1 MIEIKVVND
10 FEDCDEDWKEYDE
23 QKKSDGQILMNREPS
38 IPRSTLSGKTAL
50 RVVAQGNTVCVNLD
64 SGDHNQTI
72 AYLKAMAEEYNLVY
86 VHKEG
91 YIHLGPEP
99 ELFVDAIPYDEEG

>member
-1 MIEIKVVND
+1 
-10 FEDCDEDWKEYDE
+10 
-23 QKKSDGQILMNREPS
+23 
-38 IPRSTLSGKTAL
+38 
-50 RVVAQGNTVCVNLD
+50 
-64 SGDHNQTI
+64 
-72 AYLKAMAEEYNLVY
+72 VY

>member
-38 IPRSTLSGKTAL
+38 IPRSTLS
-50 RVVAQGNTVCVNLD
+50 GNTVCVNLD